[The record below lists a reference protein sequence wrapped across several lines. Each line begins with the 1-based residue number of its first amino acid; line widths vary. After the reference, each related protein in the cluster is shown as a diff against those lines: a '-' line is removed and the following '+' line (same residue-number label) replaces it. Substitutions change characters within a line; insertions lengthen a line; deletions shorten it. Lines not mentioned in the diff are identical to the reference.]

1 MEARS
6 DSLLG
11 PDGSV
16 VREPGASGLPGVERA
31 PGQRGGN
38 PWRGALIYTVGVIL
52 FGAVVRITGSG
63 AGCGQHWPTC
73 QGEVAHLP
81 RTLETAIEF
90 THRITSGLSMLLVF
104 GLAVYTARRTTRTH
118 VARRAALIACALM
131 IFEALIGAALVLLRL
146 VGHNDSLGRAVIM
159 AVHLGNTLGL
169 TGAMAIAAGSMSWKL
184 SRIEW
189 GGAAVRWVTVGALGI
204 TAVAA
209 AGAVTALGDTLYP
222 VTNGGAAGAL
232 AAAQDQSQHFLERV
246 RGIHPLMA
254 LAVSGLL
261 LGTASRIAAGALPS
275 SRERAEGWAR
285 AVVTLVFVQLI
296 LGVANVWLSAPGWM
310 QVVHLLAALLLW
322 LAWVSLAFA
331 VLGREDPPG
340 QPVTAAS

>member
-1 MEARS
+1 MDARS
-6 DSLLG
+6 DTLLG
-11 PDGSV
+11 RDDSALRQGRVP
-16 VREPGASGLPGVERA
+16 GLPGLARA
-31 PGQRGGN
+31 PGERGGN
-38 PWRGALIYTVGVIL
+38 PWRGALAYTVAVIL

-90 THRITSGLSMLLVF
+90 THRITSGLDGLLVF
-104 GLAVYTARRTTRTH
+104 ALTIYTFRRTTRGH
-118 VARRAALIACALM
+118 VARPAALISCVLM
-131 IFEALIGAALVLLRL
+131 IFEALIGAALVRLRL
-146 VGHNDSLGRAVIM
+146 VGQNDSLARAVIM
-159 AVHLGNTLGL
+159 AVHLVNTLGL
-169 TGAMAIAAGSMSWKL
+169 TGVM
-184 SRIEW
+184 
-189 GGAAVRWVTVGALGI
+189 AAVAYSTGWQLPRVDWRGAQARWVIVGALGI
-204 TAVAA
+204 VAVAA

-222 VTNGGAAGAL
+222 VANGGAASAV
-232 AAAQDQSQHFLERV
+232 AAAQDQTQHFLERV
-246 RGIHPLMA
+246 RGVHPLMA

-261 LGTASRIAAGALPS
+261 LGTASRIAGGALS
-275 SRERAEGWAR
+275 SHRERAEGWAR

-322 LAWVSLAFA
+322 LSWVALAFV

-340 QPVTAAS
+340 QPLAAAS